1 MSKTGTNDAIAHDL
15 TTTGRVNMAVGRPI
29 DPPARELGAT
39 VLHFPTAPEFADA
52 IMASAAFAMGGR
64 FCL

>member
-1 MSKTGTNDAIAHDL
+1 MTDDAIAHDL
-15 TTTGRVNMAVGRPI
+15 RTTGRINMAVHGGPI
-29 DPPARELGAT
+29 DPPAREVTAT

-52 IMASAAFAMGGR
+52 IAASAAFAMGGR